1 MVQIMHLKN
10 KSSKPKPATTA
21 TFKNPKNR
29 HGTVSVPSR
38 KIDLE
43 APGLISYLYSDPENF
58 GSSLTDW
65 TVIPSGASLSIGL
78 VLRPWR
84 VSHSIAECVG
94 GDPQIS
100 GLCC

>member
-21 TFKNPKNR
+21 TFKNPKNLD
-29 HGTVSVPSR
+29 GTVSVPSR

-43 APGLISYLYSDPENF
+43 APVLISYLYSDPENF

-65 TVIPSGASLSIGL
+65 TVISANDAQGINI
-78 VLRPWR
+78 V
-84 VSHSIAECVG
+84 
-94 GDPQIS
+94 
-100 GLCC
+100 